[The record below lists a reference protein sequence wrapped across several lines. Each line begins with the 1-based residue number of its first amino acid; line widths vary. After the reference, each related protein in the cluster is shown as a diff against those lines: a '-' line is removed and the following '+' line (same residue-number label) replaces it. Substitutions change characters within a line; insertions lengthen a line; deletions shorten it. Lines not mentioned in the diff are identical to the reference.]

1 MSLTQLH
8 NIQPFMGLTPQIATN
23 AYVHATATVIGDVVI
38 GADSSIW
45 PSAVVRGDVNSI
57 RIGIGSNIQDL
68 TTLHV
73 NHRSSADPLGAIL
86 LIGNYVTVG
95 HNVVLHGC
103 TIQDTCLIGMG
114 SIVMDKV
121 LMQPQ
126 VLLAAGSLVPAG
138 KVLESGYLY
147 VGRPAKKVR
156 ALTTAEIQ
164 HLTDSAHNYI
174 ALKNQYL
181 LNIK

>member
-1 MSLTQLH
+1 MTTTQLH
-8 NIQPFMGLTPQIATN
+8 NIQPFMGQTPQIAST
-23 AYVHATATVIGDVVI
+23 AYIHAAATVIGDVI
-38 GADSSIW
+38 LGADCSIW
-45 PSAVVRGDVNSI
+45 PHAVVRGDVNSI
-57 RIGIGSNIQDL
+57 RIGIGTNIQDL

-73 NHRSSADPLGAIL
+73 NHRSSADPLGAPL
-86 LIGNYVTVG
+86 VIGNYVTVG

-121 LMQPQ
+121 LIEPQ
-126 VLLAAGSLVPAG
+126 VLLAAGSLVPEG

-156 ALTTAEIQ
+156 ALTEAEIQ
-164 HLTDSAHNYI
+164 HLTDSANNYI

-181 LNIK
+181 LNVE